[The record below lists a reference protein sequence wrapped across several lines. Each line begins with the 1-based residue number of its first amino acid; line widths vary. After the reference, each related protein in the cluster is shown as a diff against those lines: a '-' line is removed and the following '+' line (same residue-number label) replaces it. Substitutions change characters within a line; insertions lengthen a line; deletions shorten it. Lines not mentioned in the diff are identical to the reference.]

1 MTLCFLNIGSSEM
14 VMLLFVAPV
23 MAIGIYALY
32 QCITNPQLTTTQRIV
47 WLIIIL
53 SVPLFGC
60 VGYLLANKT
69 NKNNGAVRK

>member
-1 MTLCFLNIGSSEM
+1 MTLCFLNIGASEM

-32 QCITNPQLTTTQRIV
+32 QCITNPHITTTQRIV

-60 VGYLLANKT
+60 IGYLLAH
-69 NKNNGAVRK
+69 KNNSAIRK